1 MEIQSLDLREQRCP
15 MALLLAKRACAAL
28 KQGQQI
34 ALYITDSGALKDIPR
49 YLDKNGFEFESQLV
63 QGATVINVTKL

>member
-15 MALLLAKRACAAL
+15 MALLLAKRACASL

-49 YLDKNGFEFESQLV
+49 YLENNGFVLERQPV
-63 QGATVINVTKL
+63 QGVTVLNVTKL

>member
-15 MALLLAKRACAAL
+15 MALLLAKRACGSL

-34 ALYITDSGALKDIPR
+34 ALYIADSGALKDIPR
-49 YLDKNGFEFESQLV
+49 YLEKHGFVFESQSV
-63 QGATVINVTKL
+63 QGATVLNVTKL

>member
-15 MALLLAKRACAAL
+15 MALLLAKRACASL

-49 YLDKNGFEFESQLV
+49 YLEKSGFEFECQPV